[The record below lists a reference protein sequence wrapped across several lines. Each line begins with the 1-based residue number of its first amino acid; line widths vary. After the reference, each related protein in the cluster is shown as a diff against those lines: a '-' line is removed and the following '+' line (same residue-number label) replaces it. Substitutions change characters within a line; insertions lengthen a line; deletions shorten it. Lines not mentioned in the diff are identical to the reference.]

1 MTDWELYLYST
12 KNLITRHT
20 VDNEIMDEFLMNMDF
35 TVIEDVGNYKNIQCL
50 N

>member
-12 KNLITRHT
+12 KNLITGHT

-35 TVIEDVGNYKNIQCL
+35 HCNRRCKQLLKYTKS
-50 N
+50 